1 MQFAAQDQYAHASG
15 IVVLTPQGKIARY
28 FYGIEYAPRDLRL
41 GLVEAAANKIG
52 SPIDQQPDAL
62 RRQLGERQLVLGRV
76 HHDLAAGGRRSD
88 RPATDP
94 VGAERRKAVL
104 EHDHLERVEGHLGSA
119 AGPARTQRA
128 EILGQECP
136 VVALG
141 RVGDPFAAQ

>member
-1 MQFAAQDQYAHASG
+1 MVQRDADLLAL
-15 IVVLTPQGKIARY
+15 VLEDVDIC
-28 FYGIEYAPRDLRL
+28 DLGPGPELCVAIRPD
-41 GLVEAAANKIG
+41 V
-52 SPIDQQPDAL
+52 DQQPDAL
-62 RRQLGERQLVLGRV
+62 RRQLGERELVLGRV

-104 EHDHLERVEGHLGSA
+104 EHDHLERVERHLGSA